1 MEERRD
7 HHFVPKLLLRPWLI
21 ESADG
26 QWNLFG
32 YWWNSR
38 KQRLDLKR
46 RGLNAFCWQ
55 LDLLT
60 LKRHHLG
67 RDVMEK
73 VFFGEIDTNGAIAR
87 DILLEHGPN
96 KLTGNQR
103 CDFVRLLLSLDARRP
118 VVVGRLRTEGMS
130 YLGNALDASP
140 EIRNAL
146 AEHGIEDTPSSFA
159 EGQLGWCLENRALAV
174 IQKLV
179 DNPAVGGR
187 MINAYWAVRGL
198 GQHDGSLVLSD
209 RPLIRIHGY
218 NSPGATWVLPL
229 TPHAGIHCLQSLKQL
244 GNTNAPARP
253 SLCERDEQIQRLSS

>member
-1 MEERRD
+1 M
-7 HHFVPKLLLRPWLI
+7 
-21 ESADG
+21 
-26 QWNLFG
+26 
-32 YWWNSR
+32 
-38 KQRLDLKR
+38 DLKR

-60 LKRHHLG
+60 LKRHQLG
-67 RDVMEK
+67 RDVIEK

-87 DILLEHGPN
+87 DILLENGPN

-103 CDFVRLLLSLDARRP
+103 CDFVRLLLSLEARRP
-118 VVVGRLRTEGMS
+118 VVVRRLRTEGMS
-130 YLGNALDASP
+130 FLGNALDASP

-159 EGQLGWCLENRALAV
+159 EGQLGWRLEDRALAI

-229 TPHAGIHCLQSLKQL
+229 TPHAAFIACNHPSNLEALMHLPGHRFVKETNKSSALQVERFVFCTDTSHENWLPKYLK
-244 GNTNAPARP
+244 P
-253 SLCERDEQIQRLSS
+253 SGSAA